1 MPASAVVVDHCPR
14 LLAHAHRRHLRLL
27 LELLLRLRLHW
38 SRWRAAGGLLCVDD
52 SRWNLHLHRHHLRL
66 RLRLRLRLLPWTG
79 LTRLRYCIRWHLHRL
94 GIRKGCRLRNR
105 LLLTILY
112 RV

>member
-38 SRWRAAGGLLCVDD
+38 SRWRVTGGLLCVDD
-52 SRWNLHLHRHHLRL
+52 SRWNL
-66 RLRLRLRLLPWTG
+66 
-79 LTRLRYCIRWHLHRL
+79 HLHRL